1 MKPSFV
7 SPIIEKI
14 AQKLGIE
21 VHLEPRY
28 GYAGQLVLKSGQ
40 TRYFRGTMFDL
51 NSLGASEIAED
62 KAYTTFFLRRLGY
75 PVPEE
80 EIFFT
85 DRWCEVIKSKRDW
98 QAAYRYAK
106 KLRWPVIVKPNSKSQ
121 GSGVTE
127 VYNQRE
133 LRQAVRSFQAR
144 ERVFLVQRQV
154 VGFDYRIVVL
164 DQEIISI
171 YERQALS
178 VVGDGRS
185 TINGLLRKK
194 QAKFVAE
201 GRDTTIPIDDFRISN
216 RLKRLGLSRD
226 SKLESGQRVILL
238 PNANLS
244 TGGDAIDV
252 TDNAH
257 PVWRKLAIKIAKDMN
272 LRYVG
277 IDVISKSPLTSAPN
291 DYVVLEINAAPG
303 LDNYAAL
310 GKKQMIRVEA
320 MYEKVVKAM
329 LQ

>member
-21 VHLEPRY
+21 IHLEPRY
-28 GYAGQLVLKSGQ
+28 GYAGQLVLPSGH

-62 KAYTTFFLRRLGY
+62 KAYATYFLRRLGY

-80 EIFFT
+80 EVFFT
-85 DRWCEVIKSKRDW
+85 DRWCEVIKSKRNW

-106 KLRWPVIVKPNSKSQ
+106 KLGWPVIVKPNSKSQ

-133 LRQAVRSFQAR
+133 LQQAVRSFEGR
-144 ERVFLVQRQV
+144 ERVFLVQRLV

-164 DQEIISI
+164 DREIISI
-171 YERQALS
+171 YERQSLS
-178 VVGDGRS
+178 VIGDGRS

-201 GRDTTIPIDDFRISN
+201 SRDTIIPIDDFRITN

-226 SKLESGQRVILL
+226 SRLELGRRITLL

-252 TDNAH
+252 TDNTH
-257 PVWRKLAIKIAKDMN
+257 SVWRKLAVKIAKDMN

-277 IDVISKSPLTSAPN
+277 IDVISKTSLTDTPD

-303 LDNYAAL
+303 LDNYASL
-310 GKKQMIRVEA
+310 GKKQMTRVEA

-329 LQ
+329 IH